1 MYNDCCYTKDDYNAM
16 CDWNLNPRTGESMS
30 CITDPRGN
38 SIPANVFSQVPKNLY
53 FSDSNYYCCV
63 NSRAVKYDHPVNY
76 LPKDAFFSNSRYCCC
91 MGDAELNYNTSM
103 ANSIAN
109 YGIAKAN
116 NFGCNCCG
124 GY

>member
-16 CDWNLNPRTGESMS
+16 CDWNLNPRTGQSMS
-30 CITDPRGN
+30 YITDPYGN
-38 SIPANVFSQVPKNLY
+38 SMPANVFLEVPKDLY
-53 FSDSNYYCCV
+53 FSNSRNYCCHLKQNQKIV
-63 NSRAVKYDHPVNY
+63 PVNY
-76 LPKDAFFSNSRYCCC
+76 LPKDAFFSNSRYYCC
-91 MGDAELNYNTSM
+91 MGNAKLNYNNSM
-103 ANSIAN
+103 ANSVAD